1 MTFALLYDGGKV
13 LGQVR
18 TMRQVPGEESA
29 SSDSLGLEHK
39 LGMVKGLTSKGST
52 GDASCLG
59 RRGDAASAQRQDMA
73 GSFHALLALVR
84 RHSP

>member
-1 MTFALLYDGGKV
+1 MTFALMYDGGKV

-18 TMRQVPGEESA
+18 NMRQVPGEESA

-52 GDASCLG
+52 GDAS
-59 RRGDAASAQRQDMA
+59 
-73 GSFHALLALVR
+73 
-84 RHSP
+84 

>member
-1 MTFALLYDGGKV
+1 MTFELIYEGRKG

-18 TMRQVPGEESA
+18 NMRQVPGEESA

-39 LGMVKGLTSKGST
+39 LGMVKGLTSKGSAR
-52 GDASCLG
+52 DASCLC
-59 RRGDAASAQRQDMA
+59 RRGDAVNLQRRDIA

-84 RHSP
+84 RHSL